1 MMGKMIFGKLLGI
14 MLGMAILAG
23 PVSAVTQSGQ
33 PIGALKN
40 NFSQGFSAAIEGA
53 DLAQSVY
60 CEHNHPADVQVSF
73 VANKV
78 PDLLLKKCCT
88 ICGAVT
94 VGLRNSAQLEVVHG
108 IYDIALTP
116 AAIQP
121 VFSLLKPPRV

>member
-1 MMGKMIFGKLLGI
+1 
-14 MLGMAILAG
+14 MAILAG

-33 PIGALKN
+33 PLGALTN
-40 NFSQGFSAAIEGA
+40 NFSQGLSGTIEGI
-53 DLAQSVY
+53 DLVQSIS
-60 CEHNHPADVQVSF
+60 CEHNHPADVQASF
-73 VANKV
+73 AINKA

-94 VGLRNSAQLEVVHG
+94 VGLRNTAEVEVFHG

-116 AAIQP
+116 AVIQP